1 MKKTYAAAAVIL
13 FLAAAALSY
22 FLGYRAARREL
33 EEEKAA
39 LGHGARTFYATVTQ
53 VYENDCFAV
62 KGMEVNDLNFR
73 GEFTFAVREETN
85 CLWMGTQL
93 SPAELE
99 AGDNISITFT
109 GPVLES
115 NPAQIPNVTE
125 VWLLDDE
132 P

>member
-1 MKKTYAAAAVIL
+1 MY
-13 FLAAAALSY
+13 
-22 FLGYRAARREL
+22 G
-33 EEEKAA
+33 
-39 LGHGARTFYATVTQ
+39 
-53 VYENDCFAV
+53 NDCFAV